1 MRKTSIQNANY
12 KNYKDISAPDC
23 QSFFGK
29 NEKKSG
35 SPFHFMID
43 ISQLKKIMQIV
54 TGRKVFDNVSPLSID
69 MSLS

>member
-1 MRKTSIQNANY
+1 MLTIKTIKTFQLRIASRF
-12 KNYKDISAPDC
+12 SA
-23 QSFFGK
+23 K

-43 ISQLKKIMQIV
+43 ISQLMKIMQIV